1 VKQSAALALAA
12 ALLIGGVAAPRDAHA
27 LFSDD
32 EARRAILDLRV
43 RFEEL
48 RTQSQE
54 LGRRAQALQS
64 SIQALQSELSETQK
78 VVQTKADGTGQIG
91 VQSDME
97 RLRGELA
104 KARGQIEELINELTL
119 TQKRQRDLNQQVEER
134 ISGFKS
140 RIAEVDGRISAVDGL
155 LGSIDSKVGTVDG
168 RLAALDGKLG
178 AFDNRLGAVDS
189 RISTVDGKLGTFD
202 SKISGFESKISG
214 FESKISGFDG
224 KISGFD
230 GKISSVESKISS
242 VESKIS
248 SVENKIGSVESKLG
262 AFESKLGAVDN
273 RVGAVDN
280 RLVAVEPIPVTVDG
294 VEFRADPAQ
303 KRSFDTAID
312 SFRNGDFRQ
321 AAVQLSVMRDR
332 FPDSPYAPSVLF
344 WYASAQY
351 ALREFKSAIA
361 SYGSFLTAHAKH
373 PRAADA
379 RLNLG
384 LSQADAGDRVAAR
397 KSLQMVVDQFPESNA
412 AVVAKERLSRLK

>member
-155 LGSIDSKVGTVDG
+155 LGSIDSKVGAVDS

-189 RISTVDGKLGTFD
+189 RISTVDGKLGTVD
-202 SKISGFESKISG
+202 SKISGFD
-214 FESKISGFDG
+214 SKISGFDG

-230 GKISSVESKISS
+230 GKISS

>member
-1 VKQSAALALAA
+1 MKRSAALAVAA
-12 ALLIGGVAAPRDAHA
+12 ALLIGGVSTSQDVHA
-27 LFSDD
+27 IFSDD

-48 RTQSQE
+48 RKQSQE
-54 LGRRAQALQS
+54 LDRRAQALQS
-64 SIQALQSELSETQK
+64 SIQALQTELGETQK

-140 RIAEVDGRISAVDGL
+140 RIAEVDGRISTIDGV
-155 LGSIDSKVGTVDG
+155 LGSFDSKVRQVDSRLGALDG
-168 RLAALDGKLG
+168 RLGALDGKLG
-178 AFDNRLGAVDS
+178 AFDNRLGAVDN
-189 RISTVDGKLGTFD
+189 RISTVDGKLGAVD
-202 SKISGFESKISG
+202 SKISGF
-214 FESKISGFDG
+214 D
-224 KISGFD
+224 
-230 GKISSVESKISS
+230 SKISS
-242 VESKIS
+242 VESKL
-248 SVENKIGSVESKLG
+248 GSVESKVG
-262 AFESKLGAVDN
+262 IFESKLGAVDN

-280 RLVAVEPIPVTVDG
+280 RLVAVEPILVTVDG
-294 VEFRADPAQ
+294 VEFRADPAH
-303 KRSFDTAID
+303 KRSFDTAIE

-321 AAVQLSVMRDR
+321 AGVQLRVLLDR
-332 FPDSPYAPSVLF
+332 FPDSPYVPSALF

-384 LSQADAGDRVAAR
+384 LSQADAGDRVNAR

-412 AVVAKERLSRLK
+412 ALVAKERLSRLK

>member
-155 LGSIDSKVGTVDG
+155 LGSIDSKVGAVDS

-189 RISTVDGKLGTFD
+189 RISTVDGKLGTVD
-202 SKISGFESKISG
+202 SKISGFD
-214 FESKISGFDG
+214 SKISGFDG

-230 GKISSVESKISS
+230 GKISS

-273 RVGAVDN
+273 RVGVVDN

-321 AAVQLSVMRDR
+321 PAVQLSVMRDR

>member
-1 VKQSAALALAA
+1 MKQSAALALAA

-155 LGSIDSKVGTVDG
+155 LGSIDSKVGAVDT

-189 RISTVDGKLGTFD
+189 RINTVDGKLGTVD
-202 SKISGFESKISG
+202 
-214 FESKISGFDG
+214 SKISGFDG

-230 GKISSVESKISS
+230 G
-242 VESKIS
+242 KIS

-280 RLVAVEPIPVTVDG
+280 RLVAVEPIQVTVDG
-294 VEFRADPAQ
+294 VEFRADPAH

>member
-1 VKQSAALALAA
+1 MKRSAALAVAA
-12 ALLIGGVAAPRDAHA
+12 ALLIGGVSTSQDVHA
-27 LFSDD
+27 IFSDD

-48 RTQSQE
+48 RKQSQE
-54 LGRRAQALQS
+54 LDRRAQALQS
-64 SIQALQSELSETQK
+64 SIQALQTELGETQK

-140 RIAEVDGRISAVDGL
+140 RIAEVDGRISTIDGV
-155 LGSIDSKVGTVDG
+155 LGSFDSKVRQVDS
-168 RLAALDGKLG
+168 RLGALDGRLG
-178 AFDNRLGAVDS
+178 AFDNRLGAVDN
-189 RISTVDGKLGTFD
+189 RISTVDGKLGAVD
-202 SKISGFESKISG
+202 SKISGF
-214 FESKISGFDG
+214 D
-224 KISGFD
+224 
-230 GKISSVESKISS
+230 SKISS
-242 VESKIS
+242 VESKL
-248 SVENKIGSVESKLG
+248 GSVESKVG
-262 AFESKLGAVDN
+262 IFESKLGAVDN

-280 RLVAVEPIPVTVDG
+280 RLVAVEPILVTVDG
-294 VEFRADPAQ
+294 VEFRADPAH
-303 KRSFDTAID
+303 KRSFDTAIE

-321 AAVQLSVMRDR
+321 AGVQLRVLLDR
-332 FPDSPYAPSVLF
+332 FPDSPYVPSALF

-384 LSQADAGDRVAAR
+384 LSQADAGDRVNAR

-412 AVVAKERLSRLK
+412 ALVAKERLSRLK

>member
-1 VKQSAALALAA
+1 MKRSAALAVAA
-12 ALLIGGVAAPRDAHA
+12 ALLIGGVSTSRDVHA
-27 LFSDD
+27 IFSDD

-48 RTQSQE
+48 RKQSQE
-54 LGRRAQALQS
+54 LDRRAQTLQS
-64 SIQALQSELSETQK
+64 SIQALQTELGETQK

-119 TQKRQRDLNQQVEER
+119 TQRRQRDLNQQVEER

-140 RIAEVDGRISAVDGL
+140 RIAEVDGRISTIDGV
-155 LGSIDSKVGTVDG
+155 LGSFDSKVREVDS
-168 RLAALDGKLG
+168 RLGALDGKLG

-189 RISTVDGKLGTFD
+189 RISTVDGKLGAVD
-202 SKISGFESKISG
+202 SKISGF
-214 FESKISGFDG
+214 D
-224 KISGFD
+224 
-230 GKISSVESKISS
+230 SKISS
-242 VESKIS
+242 VESKL
-248 SVENKIGSVESKLG
+248 GSVESKVG
-262 AFESKLGAVDN
+262 TFESKLGAVDN

-294 VEFRADPAQ
+294 VEFRADPAH
-303 KRSFDTAID
+303 KRSFDTAIE

-321 AAVQLSVMRDR
+321 AGVQLRVLLDR
-332 FPDSPYAPSVLF
+332 FPDSPYVPSALF

-351 ALREFKSAIA
+351 ALRDFKSAIA

-384 LSQADAGDRVAAR
+384 LSQADAGDRVNAR

-412 AVVAKERLSRLK
+412 ALVAKERLSRLK

>member
-155 LGSIDSKVGTVDG
+155 LGSIDSKVGAVDS

-178 AFDNRLGAVDS
+178 AFDKRLGAVDS
-189 RISTVDGKLGTFD
+189 RISTVDGKLGTVD
-202 SKISGFESKISG
+202 SKISGFD
-214 FESKISGFDG
+214 SKISGFDG

>member
-155 LGSIDSKVGTVDG
+155 LGSIDSKVGAVDS

-189 RISTVDGKLGTFD
+189 RISTVDGKLGTVD
-202 SKISGFESKISG
+202 SKISGFD
-214 FESKISGFDG
+214 SKISGFDG

-230 GKISSVESKISS
+230 GKISS

-273 RVGAVDN
+273 RVGVVDN

>member
-1 VKQSAALALAA
+1 MKRSAALAVAA
-12 ALLIGGVAAPRDAHA
+12 ALLIGGVSTSQDVHA
-27 LFSDD
+27 IFSDD

-48 RTQSQE
+48 RKQSQE
-54 LGRRAQALQS
+54 LDRRAQALQS
-64 SIQALQSELSETQK
+64 SIQALQTELGETQK

-140 RIAEVDGRISAVDGL
+140 RIAEVDDRISTIDGV
-155 LGSIDSKVGTVDG
+155 LGTFDSKVRQVDSRLGALDG
-168 RLAALDGKLG
+168 RLGALDGKLG
-178 AFDNRLGAVDS
+178 AFDNRLGAVDN
-189 RISTVDGKLGTFD
+189 RISTVDGKLGAVD
-202 SKISGFESKISG
+202 SKISGF
-214 FESKISGFDG
+214 D
-224 KISGFD
+224 
-230 GKISSVESKISS
+230 SKISS
-242 VESKIS
+242 VESKL
-248 SVENKIGSVESKLG
+248 GSVESKVG
-262 AFESKLGAVDN
+262 IFESKLGAVDN

-280 RLVAVEPIPVTVDG
+280 RLVAVEPILVTVDG
-294 VEFRADPAQ
+294 VEFRADPAH
-303 KRSFDTAID
+303 KRSFDTAIE

-321 AAVQLSVMRDR
+321 AGVQLRVLLDR
-332 FPDSPYAPSVLF
+332 FPDSPYVPSALF

-384 LSQADAGDRVAAR
+384 LSQADAGDRVNAR

-412 AVVAKERLSRLK
+412 ALVAKERLSRLK

>member
-1 VKQSAALALAA
+1 MKQSAALALAA

-155 LGSIDSKVGTVDG
+155 LGSIDSKVGAVDS
-168 RLAALDGKLG
+168 RLAALDGKIG

-189 RISTVDGKLGTFD
+189 RISTVDGKLGTVDSKISGFD
-202 SKISGFESKISG
+202 SKISGF
-214 FESKISGFDG
+214 DG
-224 KISGFD
+224 
-230 GKISSVESKISS
+230 KISS

-280 RLVAVEPIPVTVDG
+280 RLVAVEPIQVTVDG
-294 VEFRADPAQ
+294 VEFRADPAH

>member
-1 VKQSAALALAA
+1 MKQSAALALAA

-155 LGSIDSKVGTVDG
+155 LGSIDSKVGAVDS

-189 RISTVDGKLGTFD
+189 RISTVDGKLGTVD
-202 SKISGFESKISG
+202 SKISGFD
-214 FESKISGFDG
+214 SKISGFDG

>member
-1 VKQSAALALAA
+1 MKQSAALALAA

-155 LGSIDSKVGTVDG
+155 LGSIDSKVGAVDT

-189 RISTVDGKLGTFD
+189 RISTVDGKLGTVD
-202 SKISGFESKISG
+202 SKISGFD
-214 FESKISGFDG
+214 SKISGFDG

-230 GKISSVESKISS
+230 GKISS

>member
-1 VKQSAALALAA
+1 MKQSAALALAA

-155 LGSIDSKVGTVDG
+155 LGSIDSKVGAVDS

-189 RISTVDGKLGTFD
+189 RISTVDGKLGTVD
-202 SKISGFESKISG
+202 SKISGFD
-214 FESKISGFDG
+214 SKISGFDG

-230 GKISSVESKISS
+230 GKISSVES
-242 VESKIS
+242 
-248 SVENKIGSVESKLG
+248 KIGSVESKLG

-280 RLVAVEPIPVTVDG
+280 RLVAVEPIQVTVDG

>member
-1 VKQSAALALAA
+1 MKQSAALALAA

-155 LGSIDSKVGTVDG
+155 LGSIDSKVGAVDS

-189 RISTVDGKLGTFD
+189 RISTVDGKLGTVD
-202 SKISGFESKISG
+202 SKISG

-230 GKISSVESKISS
+230 GKISS

>member
-155 LGSIDSKVGTVDG
+155 LGSIDSKVGAVDS

-189 RISTVDGKLGTFD
+189 RISTVDGKLGTVDSKISGFD
-202 SKISGFESKISG
+202 SKISGFDS
-214 FESKISGFDG
+214 

>member
-1 VKQSAALALAA
+1 MKQSAALALAA

-155 LGSIDSKVGTVDG
+155 LGSIDSKVGAVDS

-189 RISTVDGKLGTFD
+189 RISTVDGKLGTVDSKISGFD
-202 SKISGFESKISG
+202 SKISGF
-214 FESKISGFDG
+214 DG
-224 KISGFD
+224 
-230 GKISSVESKISS
+230 KISS

-280 RLVAVEPIPVTVDG
+280 RLVAVEPIQVTVDG
-294 VEFRADPAQ
+294 VEFRADPAH

>member
-1 VKQSAALALAA
+1 MKQSAALALAA

-155 LGSIDSKVGTVDG
+155 LGSIDSKVGAVDT

-189 RISTVDGKLGTFD
+189 RINTVDGKLGTVD
-202 SKISGFESKISG
+202 
-214 FESKISGFDG
+214 SKISGFDG

-230 GKISSVESKISS
+230 SKISGFDG
-242 VESKIS
+242 KIS

-280 RLVAVEPIPVTVDG
+280 RLVAVEPILVTVDG
-294 VEFRADPAQ
+294 VEFRADPAH

>member
-1 VKQSAALALAA
+1 MKRSAALAVAA
-12 ALLIGGVAAPRDAHA
+12 ALLIGGVSTSQDVHA
-27 LFSDD
+27 IFSDD

-48 RTQSQE
+48 RKQSQE
-54 LGRRAQALQS
+54 LDRRAQTLQS
-64 SIQALQSELSETQK
+64 SIQALQTELGETQK

-140 RIAEVDGRISAVDGL
+140 RIAEVDGRISTIDGV
-155 LGSIDSKVGTVDG
+155 LGTFDSKVRQVDSRLGALDG
-168 RLAALDGKLG
+168 RLGALDGKLG
-178 AFDNRLGAVDS
+178 AFDNRLGAVDN
-189 RISTVDGKLGTFD
+189 RISTVDGKLGAVD
-202 SKISGFESKISG
+202 SKISGF
-214 FESKISGFDG
+214 D
-224 KISGFD
+224 
-230 GKISSVESKISS
+230 SKISS
-242 VESKIS
+242 VESKL
-248 SVENKIGSVESKLG
+248 GSVESKVG
-262 AFESKLGAVDN
+262 IFESKLGAVDN

-280 RLVAVEPIPVTVDG
+280 RLVAVEPILVTVDG
-294 VEFRADPAQ
+294 VEFRADPAH
-303 KRSFDTAID
+303 KRSFDTAIE

-321 AAVQLSVMRDR
+321 AGVQLRVLLDR
-332 FPDSPYAPSVLF
+332 FPDSPYVPSALF

-384 LSQADAGDRVAAR
+384 LSQADAGDRVNAR

-412 AVVAKERLSRLK
+412 ALVAKERLSRLK

>member
-1 VKQSAALALAA
+1 MKQSAALALAA

-155 LGSIDSKVGTVDG
+155 LGSIDSKVGAVDS

-189 RISTVDGKLGTFD
+189 RISTVDGKLGTVD
-202 SKISGFESKISG
+202 SKISGFD
-214 FESKISGFDG
+214 SKISGFDG

-230 GKISSVESKISS
+230 GKISS

>member
-155 LGSIDSKVGTVDG
+155 LGSIDSKVGAVDS

-189 RISTVDGKLGTFD
+189 RISTVDGKLGTVDSKISGFD
-202 SKISGFESKISG
+202 SKISGF
-214 FESKISGFDG
+214 DG
-224 KISGFD
+224 
-230 GKISSVESKISS
+230 KISS

-280 RLVAVEPIPVTVDG
+280 RLVAVEPIQVTVDG
-294 VEFRADPAQ
+294 VEFRADPAH

>member
-1 VKQSAALALAA
+1 MKQSAALALAA

-189 RISTVDGKLGTFD
+189 RISTVDGKLGTVD
-202 SKISGFESKISG
+202 SKISGFD
-214 FESKISGFDG
+214 SKISGFDG

>member
-155 LGSIDSKVGTVDG
+155 LGSIDSKVGAVDS

-189 RISTVDGKLGTFD
+189 RISTVDGKLGTVD
-202 SKISGFESKISG
+202 SKISG

>member
-1 VKQSAALALAA
+1 MKQSAALALAA
-12 ALLIGGVAAPRDAHA
+12 ALLIGGVAAPWDAHA

-155 LGSIDSKVGTVDG
+155 LGSIDSKVGAVDT

-189 RISTVDGKLGTFD
+189 RISTVDGKLGTVD
-202 SKISGFESKISG
+202 SKISGFD
-214 FESKISGFDG
+214 SKISGFDG

-230 GKISSVESKISS
+230 GKISS

>member
-155 LGSIDSKVGTVDG
+155 LGSIDSKVGAVDS

-189 RISTVDGKLGTFD
+189 RISTVDGKLGTVD
-202 SKISGFESKISG
+202 SKISGFD
-214 FESKISGFDG
+214 SKISGFDG